1 MCAYARAG
9 FAVCVVLCTACANP
23 TLPPPPTPEHGEQ
36 SRELEQG
43 HLLLFPTDDSE
54 GLLARPVRVTED
66 GAWSI
71 GDTRSPGCEVSVRRE
86 PSSYHVRRRV
96 KLNSLTAISG
106 TFGKLLGI
114 EAGFGSATEADID
127 IQNVAVLKADT
138 RGDCD
143 QTYVDRVFVGTGKRK
158 LLASANAQAKA
169 NLLVA
174 GAPSGGVD
182 TSSVVIDETAWE
194 SEQAYAFT
202 YRAWTSSDLGVKLNV
217 AVPPSVEDGQELSLR
232 IEADQEAFLVV
243 YYRDADGKGQVLW
256 PSAQEDAPAVKPG
269 TPVFLP
275 SERER
280 SAGVRLLAALG
291 DPTQAARET
300 LVVYALRDQGDYQRL
315 KPAPGTQFPDGTV
328 AAAELTAKI
337 DELPLSRWSRSVQSY
352 VIRPKPSA
360 AAARPEPEK
369 AKK

>member
-1 MCAYARAG
+1 M
-9 FAVCVVLCTACANP
+9 
-23 TLPPPPTPEHGEQ
+23 PEHSEQ

-54 GLLARPVRVTED
+54 GLLARPVRITED

-71 GDTRSPGCEVSVRRE
+71 GDARGPNCEVTVRRE

-106 TFGKLLGI
+106 TFGQLLGI

-127 IQNVAVLKADT
+127 IQNSAVLKADT

-143 QTYVDRVFVGTGKRK
+143 QTYVDRVFVGKGKRK
-158 LLASANAQAKA
+158 LLASAGAQAKA
-169 NLLVA
+169 NFMTVP
-174 GAPSGGVD
+174 GAPSAGVD
-182 TSSVVIDETAWE
+182 TSSVVVDETAWD

-202 YRAWTSSDLGVKLNV
+202 YRSGGSDIGVKLNV
-217 AVPPSVEDGQELSLR
+217 AVPAGVEDGQELSLR

-243 YYRDADGKGQVLW
+243 YYRDAQGKGQVLW
-256 PSAQEDAPAVKPG
+256 PSSQEEAPHVVPG
-269 TPVFLP
+269 TPVFMP

-280 SAGVRLLAALG
+280 RAGVRLLASLS
-291 DPTQAARET
+291 DPSQAARET
-300 LVVYALRDQGDYQRL
+300 LVVYALRDQGDYQRVR
-315 KPAPGTQFPDGTV
+315 PAAGTEFADGAA
-328 AAAELTAKI
+328 AAAELTTKI

-352 VIRPKPSA
+352 VIRPKASAPSPNPSPSPSTSPA
-360 AAARPEPEK
+360 TKERK
-369 AKK
+369 NK

>member
-1 MCAYARAG
+1 VRLRLTVTASLVFG
-9 FAVCVVLCTACANP
+9 CVNP

-54 GLLARPVRVTED
+54 GLLARPVRITED

-71 GDTRSPGCEVSVRRE
+71 GDARGPNCEVTVRRE

-106 TFGKLLGI
+106 SFGKLLGI

-127 IQNVAVLKADT
+127 IQNSAVLRADT

-143 QTYVDRVFVGTGKRK
+143 QTYVDRVFVGKGKRK
-158 LLASANAQAKA
+158 LLASAGAQAKA
-169 NLLVA
+169 NLLVT
-174 GAPSGGVD
+174 GAPSAGVD
-182 TSSVVIDETAWE
+182 SSSVVVDETAWA

-202 YRAWTSSDLGVKLNV
+202 YRAAGSDLGVGLNV
-217 AVPPSVEDGQELSLR
+217 AVPTSVEDGQELTLR
-232 IEADQEAFLVV
+232 IEADQNAFLVV
-243 YYRDADGKGQVLW
+243 YYCDAQGKGQVLW
-256 PSAQEDAPAVKPG
+256 PSPQEQAPQVAPG

-280 SAGVRLLAALG
+280 RAGVRLLASLTE
-291 DPTQAARET
+291 PTQAARET
-300 LVVYALRDQGDYQRL
+300 LVVYALRDQGDYQHLR
-315 KPAPGTQFPDGTV
+315 PSAGTEFADG
-328 AAAELTAKI
+328 AAAAADLTSKI

-352 VIRPKPSA
+352 VIRPKA
-360 AAARPEPEK
+360 AAPVPSTTPTAKEP
-369 AKK
+369 KK

>member
-1 MCAYARAG
+1 MRALVIFVLG
-9 FAVCVVLCTACANP
+9 GLGACVNP

-54 GLLARPVRVTED
+54 GLLARPVRITED

-71 GDTRSPGCEVSVRRE
+71 GDARGPNCEVSVRRE

-96 KLNSLTAISG
+96 KLNSLTAVSG
-106 TFGKLLGI
+106 SFGKLLGI

-127 IQNVAVLKADT
+127 IQNSAVLKADT

-143 QTYVDRVFVGTGKRK
+143 QAYVDRVFVGKGKRK

-169 NLLVA
+169 NLMVT
-174 GAPSGGVD
+174 GAPSAGVD
-182 TSSVVIDETAWE
+182 TSSVVVDETAWD

-202 YRAWTSSDLGVKLNV
+202 YREGGTDVGVKLNV
-217 AVPPSVEDGQELSLR
+217 AVPASVEDGQELSLR

-243 YYRDADGKGQVLW
+243 YYRDAEGKGQVLW
-256 PSAQEDAPAVKPG
+256 PSEQESAPQVKPG
-269 TPVFLP
+269 APVFLP
-275 SERER
+275 SEKER
-280 SAGVRLLAALG
+280 RAGVRLVAALA
-291 DPTQAARET
+291 DPARAARET
-300 LVVYALRDQGDYQRL
+300 LVVYALRDQGDYGRL
-315 KPAPGTQFPDGTV
+315 RPNPGTQFPDGTV
-328 AAAELTAKI
+328 AAAELTAKT

-352 VIRPKPSA
+352 VIRPKPGNA
-360 AAARPEPEK
+360 P
-369 AKK
+369 

>member
-1 MCAYARAG
+1 
-9 FAVCVVLCTACANP
+9 
-23 TLPPPPTPEHGEQ
+23 
-36 SRELEQG
+36 
-43 HLLLFPTDDSE
+43 LLLFPTDDAE

-71 GDTRSPGCEVSVRRE
+71 GDARGASCEVSVRRE
-86 PSSYHVRRRV
+86 PSAYHVRRRV

-158 LLASANAQAKA
+158 LLASAGAQAKA

-174 GAPSGGVD
+174 GAPSAGVD

-202 YRAWTSSDLGVKLNV
+202 YRAGSADVGVKLNV
-217 AVPPSVEDGQELSLR
+217 SVPAGIEDGQELSLR
-232 IEADQEAFLVV
+232 IEADQQAFLVV

-256 PSAQEDAPAVKPG
+256 PSAQEDTPQVKPG
-269 TPVFLP
+269 QPAFLP

-280 SAGVRLLAALG
+280 RAGVRLLAALA
-291 DPTQAARET
+291 DPAQAARET
-300 LVVYALRDQGDYQRL
+300 LVVYALRDQSDYQRL
-315 KPAPGTQFPDGTV
+315 KPPPGTQFPDGTV

-352 VIRPKPSA
+352 VIRPKTGVMTPRA
-360 AAARPEPEK
+360 EPGAAR
-369 AKK
+369 